1 MGWIIKTTNKLPSY
15 AEQFSVMTLCVC
27 GEGAIWEAD
36 EGAAT
41 LPPLPTHSG
50 VNNQKNKIYCRT
62 REQHQS
68 HWVVT
73 SHLVTGF
80 YLVTLVSHLG
90 SKRPIHDFWS
100 YTREIYDVYTGLGG
114 ET

>member
-15 AEQFSVMTLCVC
+15 AEQFSVMTVCVC
-27 GEGAIWEAD
+27 GEGSIWEAD

-73 SHLVTGF
+73 WV
-80 YLVTLVSHLG
+80 VSHFG